1 MNRPQ
6 ISILI
11 PCYNEEKVII
21 DTARRLLDTLP
32 RLTENFEIVFA
43 NDGSTDRTGELLN
56 ELKAKYKS
64 IKVTGYQS
72 NKGAGY
78 AFRKA
83 LEIANGQLIVHM
95 DADLAMEPW
104 NVCRECIQ
112 RLQNCDIAIASRY
125 LGIRAQYPLRRRI
138 PSLMY
143 RWLYRLLLG
152 LSIEDAMSG
161 FFGMR
166 HPVLQKIEPL
176 EMNGFEIY
184 LELFAKAK
192 RRGLKIEEYPEKFV
206 HKTASGEISVNAT
219 APRQILNTFRIWWRL
234 SRY

>member
-11 PCYNEEKVII
+11 PCYNEQKVIVE
-21 DTARRLLDTLP
+21 TARRLLETLP
-32 RLTENFEIVFA
+32 RLTESFEIVFA

-56 ELKAKYKS
+56 ELQAKYKS

-112 RLQNCDIAIASRY
+112 RLQDCDIAIASRY
-125 LGIRAQYPLRRRI
+125 LGIRAKYPLRRRI
-138 PSLMY
+138 PSLVY
-143 RWLYRLLLG
+143 RWLYRLLFG
-152 LSIEDAMSG
+152 LSIQDAMSG
-161 FFGMR
+161 FFGMQ
-166 HPVLQKIEPL
+166 HSVLQKIEAL

-206 HKTASGEISVNAT
+206 HKTASGEISVMAA

-234 SRY
+234 P